1 MKKII
6 KLSLL
11 TLSIAGLASCST
23 LGLGGSDNS
32 KAPAEDTAATQT
44 VTTKQAAT
52 STAVSKPTAKIS
64 LKKLGQDK
72 IKASVYTTYNNNP
85 QGSVRL
91 QWQAPQGSKCHDT
104 SFPITKYAEKN
115 DKTWA
120 TVTTKQGNNY
130 CSGKWTANVVYDKE
144 VIASDSIN
152 V

>member
-11 TLSIAGLASCST
+11 SLSIAGLASCST
-23 LGLGGSDNS
+23 VAGENS
-32 KAPAEDTAATQT
+32 AAQDQATQASDAT
-44 VTTKQAAT
+44 AVQDSTT
-52 STAVSKPTAKIS
+52 STAPTAKIK
-64 LKKLGQDK
+64 LKKTNQDD
-72 IKASVYTTYNNNP
+72 IKATIYTTYNNNP

-91 QWQAPQGSKCHDT
+91 QWQAPEGSKCYDT

-120 TVTTKQGNNY
+120 TVEIKQGNKY
-130 CSGKWTANVVYDKE
+130 CSGKWTANVLFDKQ
-144 VIASDSIN
+144 VIATDSIT

>member
-11 TLSIAGLASCST
+11 SLSIAGLASCST
-23 LGLGGSDNS
+23 LGLGGSDDA
-32 KAPAEDTAATQT
+32 KAPAKDAA
-44 VTTKQAAT
+44 
-52 STAVSKPTAKIS
+52 AVSKPTAKVS
-64 LKKLGQDK
+64 LNKLGQDK
-72 IKASVYTTYNNNP
+72 IKATVYTTYNNNP

-91 QWQAPQGSKCHDT
+91 QWQAPEGSKCHDT

-120 TVTTKQGNNY
+120 TVTVKQGNNF

-152 V
+152 I

>member
-6 KLSLL
+6 ELSLL
-11 TLSIAGLASCST
+11 SLSIAGLASCST
-23 LGLGGSDNS
+23 LGLGGSDDA
-32 KAPAEDTAATQT
+32 KASAKDTAAAQT
-44 VTTKQAAT
+44 ATTEQAA
-52 STAVSKPTAKIS
+52 AVSKPTAKVS
-64 LKKLGQDK
+64 LNKLGQDK
-72 IKASVYTTYNNNP
+72 IKATVYTTYNNNP

-91 QWQAPQGSKCHDT
+91 QWQAPEGSKCHDT

-120 TVTTKQGNNY
+120 TVTVKQGNNF

-152 V
+152 I

>member
-11 TLSIAGLASCST
+11 SLSIAGLASCSN
-23 LGLGGSDNS
+23 LGLYRSDDS
-32 KAPAEDTAATQT
+32 KALTKDTAE
-44 VTTKQAAT
+44 QAATT
-52 STAVSKPTAKIS
+52 STAVAKPTAKIN
-64 LKKLGQDK
+64 LKKLDHGK
-72 IKASVYTTYNNNP
+72 IKATVYTTYNNNP

-91 QWQAPQGSKCHDT
+91 QWQAPEGSKCHDT
-104 SFPITKYAEKN
+104 SFSITKYAEKN

-120 TVTTKQGNNY
+120 TVTVKQGNNY
-130 CSGKWTANVVYDKE
+130 CDGTWTANVVYDKE

>member
-11 TLSIAGLASCST
+11 SLSIAGLASCSN
-23 LGLGGSDNS
+23 LGLCRSDDS
-32 KAPAEDTAATQT
+32 KAPAKDTAE
-44 VTTKQAAT
+44 QAAT
-52 STAVSKPTAKIS
+52 STAVAKPTAKIN

-72 IKASVYTTYNNNP
+72 IKATVYTTYNNNP

-91 QWQAPQGSKCHDT
+91 QWQAPEGSKCHDT
-104 SFPITKYAEKN
+104 SFSITKYAEKN

-120 TVTTKQGNNY
+120 TVTVKQGNNY
-130 CSGKWTANVVYDKE
+130 CDGTWTANVVYDKE
-144 VIASDSIN
+144 VIASNSIN

>member
-11 TLSIAGLASCST
+11 SLSIAGLASCST
-23 LGLGGSDNS
+23 VSGD
-32 KAPAEDTAATQT
+32 KPAAQD
-44 VTTKQAAT
+44 QAAQASNAT
-52 STAVSKPTAKIS
+52 AVQASTASTAPTAKIK
-64 LKKLGQDK
+64 LKKTNQDD
-72 IKASVYTTYNNNP
+72 IKATIYTTYNNNP

-91 QWQAPQGSKCHDT
+91 QWQAPEGSKCHDT

-120 TVTTKQGNNY
+120 TVEIKQGNKY
-130 CSGKWTANVVYDKE
+130 CSGKWTANVLFDKQ
-144 VIASDSIN
+144 VIASDSIT

>member
-11 TLSIAGLASCST
+11 SLSIAGLASCST
-23 LGLGGSDNS
+23 LGLGGSDDS
-32 KAPAEDTAATQT
+32 KAPAKDTAE
-44 VTTKQAAT
+44 QAAT
-52 STAVSKPTAKIS
+52 STAVAKPTAKIN

-72 IKASVYTTYNNNP
+72 IKATVYTTYNNNL

-91 QWQAPQGSKCHDT
+91 QWQAPKGSKCNDT
-104 SFPITKYAEKN
+104 SFSITKYAEKN

-120 TVTTKQGNNY
+120 TVTVKQGNNY
-130 CSGKWTANVVYDKE
+130 CAGKWTANVVYDKE

>member
-11 TLSIAGLASCST
+11 SLSIAGLASCST
-23 LGLGGSDNS
+23 VSGDKSAAQDQAPQASD
-32 KAPAEDTAATQT
+32 ATA
-44 VTTKQAAT
+44 VQASA
-52 STAVSKPTAKIS
+52 STAPTAKIK
-64 LKKLGQDK
+64 LKKTNQDD
-72 IKASVYTTYNNNP
+72 IKATIYTTYNNNP

-91 QWQAPQGSKCHDT
+91 QWQAPEGSKCHDT

-120 TVTTKQGNNY
+120 TVEIKQGNKY
-130 CSGKWTANVVYDKE
+130 CSGKWTANVLFDKQ
-144 VIASDSIN
+144 VIASDSIT

>member
-6 KLSLL
+6 KFSLLSLSISG
-11 TLSIAGLASCST
+11 LSSCSI
-23 LGLGGSDNS
+23 LGLYCSDDS
-32 KAPAEDTAATQT
+32 KAPAKDTAE
-44 VTTKQAAT
+44 QAAT
-52 STAVSKPTAKIS
+52 STALAKPTAKIN
-64 LKKLGQDK
+64 LKRLGQDK
-72 IKASVYTTYNNNP
+72 IKATVYTTYNNNL

-91 QWQAPQGSKCHDT
+91 QWQVPEGSKCHDT

-120 TVTTKQGNNY
+120 TVTVKQGNNY
-130 CSGKWTANVVYDKE
+130 CVGKWTANVVYDKE